1 MLSVECASCPEG
13 SHHPKYQVEVLRQL
27 AETFREISPADFFY
41 RNRDVAGFSNPS
53 RAVYSTVRELVENS
67 LDACE
72 TRGILPDIFIKISSL
87 QGTSEVSQVLKVL
100 VSDNGSGIPPQYVP
114 QAFGQV
120 LFGSKYVLRQMR
132 GTFGLGGKMAY
143 LYGQITTNTPLR
155 IVTSTGSKVYEF
167 SLMIDIQRNR
177 QKIVYQKELR
187 RLKKWRGTLV
197 EFSIEGDYYRAS
209 PKIVEYLRQTAMVAP
224 YANITFIDIEGRLI
238 RFTRATNLMPKSP
251 KETLPHPHGID
262 VENLQRIIE
271 LSKERNMQQFL
282 TKNFHRVGKATAKLF
297 LNEVKIDPRKDPRK
311 LSHEE
316 IVGLARALRSFEGF
330 LPPDASC
337 LSPLGESLLEAGIR
351 KELQPEFVAVE
362 SRRPS
367 AYSGHPF
374 IVEVGIAYGGKV
386 QQGGASLYRF
396 ANRIPLLYDESSDVS
411 WKVVNQLMNWKR
423 YNVDL
428 AVAPLAIIVHICS
441 TKIPYKTV
449 GKEYVA
455 DRPEIE
461 REIMNAMRDVA
472 RRLSLFL
479 SKRLSYEREKR
490 RFDVFERYLPKMA
503 KYAAST
509 VGLKNAPSVKPLLV
523 KASKLSTEMVEGG
536 KEKEVL
542 EGSVAS

>member
-1 MLSVECASCPEG
+1 M
-13 SHHPKYQVEVLRQL
+13 LRQL

-72 TRGILPDIFIKISSL
+72 TRGILPDIFVKISSL
-87 QGTSEVSQVLKVL
+87 QSTQVSQATQVLKIL

-120 LFGSKYVLRQMR
+120 LFGSKYVLKQMR

-155 IVTSTGSKVYEF
+155 IVTSTGSRAYEF
-167 SLMIDIQRNR
+167 TLMIDIQRNR
-177 QKIVYQKELR
+177 PKIIGQKEIKK
-187 RLKKWRGTLV
+187 LKKWRGTLV

-209 PKIVEYLRQTAMVAP
+209 PKIVDYLRQTSMVAP
-224 YANITFIDIEGRLI
+224 YANITFVDIEGRLI
-238 RFTRATNLMPKSP
+238 RFTRATNLMPKMP

-271 LSKERNMQQFL
+271 LSKEKNMLQFL
-282 TKNFHRVGKATAKLF
+282 TRHFHRVGKATAKLF
-297 LNEVKIDPRKDPRK
+297 LGEVKIDARKDPRK
-311 LSHEE
+311 LSHDE
-316 IVGLARALRSFEGF
+316 IVELARALRSFEGF

-337 LSPLGESLLEAGIR
+337 LSPLGESLLEAGIK

-362 SRRPS
+362 SRKPS

-374 IVEVGIAYGGKV
+374 IVEVGVAYGGKIP
-386 QQGGASLYRF
+386 QGGVSLYRF

-428 AVAPLAIIVHICS
+428 ATAPLAVVVHICS

-479 SKRLSYEREKR
+479 SRRLSYEREKR
-490 RFDVFERYLPKMA
+490 RFDVFERYLPKTA
-503 KYAAST
+503 KYAAMT
-509 VGLKNAPSVKPLLV
+509 VGLKSVPSVKPLLI
-523 KASKLSTEMVEGG
+523 KASKISSEMMESDE
-536 KEKEVL
+536 EKEIAK
-542 EGSVAS
+542 GSSSS